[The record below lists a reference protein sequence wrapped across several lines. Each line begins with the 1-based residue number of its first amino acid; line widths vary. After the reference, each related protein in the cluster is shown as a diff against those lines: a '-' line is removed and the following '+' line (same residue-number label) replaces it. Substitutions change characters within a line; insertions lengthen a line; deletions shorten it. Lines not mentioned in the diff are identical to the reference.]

1 MFVEDEKDY
10 IMRMIGQMVRA
21 LVSVILGKEF
31 RMAELPDENKYE
43 VSGKPLEEYLGM
55 VNAGQINEAFG
66 FVNEGKSDKPCKAEP
81 NGLR

>member
-31 RMAELPDENKYE
+31 RMEELPDENKYE
-43 VSGKPLEEYLGM
+43 VPE
-55 VNAGQINEAFG
+55 AGHQRGSRTTAR
-66 FVNEGKSDKPCKAEP
+66 
-81 NGLR
+81 GLCG